1 MKPGIYPDILNE
13 DYHAGPGI
21 SASGLKLIAERSP
34 LHYWSAYLDPQR
46 EQRKTTPAMI
56 LGTAIHAAVLEPA
69 TFAERFHPA
78 PDVDR
83 RTKEGKM
90 LYEVALGI
98 STEQNATLISSD
110 DYAAALKV
118 QRSCRD
124 HPLAQAIFAEGKA
137 EQSVFWIDPETEVLC
152 KCRPD
157 WLMPGAIVDVKS
169 TEDASAEAF
178 MRSAYNWQYHIQAA
192 FYMDGIA
199 AAWGE
204 MPEAFMFLA
213 HEKTAPWASAYY
225 FADGEMIESGR
236 AEYRKALRLY
246 ADCLNK
252 DKWPGYAATLQPLG
266 LPRWAKKG
274 ESDAA

>member
-34 LHYWSAYLDPQR
+34 LHYWSAYLDPKR
-46 EQRKTTPAMI
+46 EPRKTTPAMI
-56 LGTAIHAAVLEPA
+56 LGTAIHAAVLEPD
-69 TFAERFHPA
+69 TFGERFYPA

-83 RTKEGKM
+83 RTKEGKL
-90 LYEVALGI
+90 LYETALGI
-98 STEQNATLISSD
+98 AAEQNATLISSD
-110 DYAAALKV
+110 DYAAALKI
-118 QRSCRD
+118 QQSCRE
-124 HPLAQAIFAEGKA
+124 HPLAQVIFAEGKA

-157 WLMPGAIVDVKS
+157 WLMPGAILDVKS

-178 MRSAYNWQYHIQAA
+178 MKSAYNYQYHLQAA
-192 FYMDGIA
+192 FYMDGMA
-199 AAWGE
+199 AAWNE
-204 MPEAFMFLA
+204 QPEAFMFLA

-225 FADGEMIESGR
+225 FADGEMIDGGR

-246 ADCLNK
+246 ADCLAK
-252 DKWPGYAATLQPLG
+252 DKWPGYSQQLQPLG
-266 LPRWAKKG
+266 LPRWAKR
-274 ESDAA
+274 EEA